1 MVNPLKTEKKS
12 TTYLILVWVII
23 NTVLMLLMLPED
35 FLDLNNWI
43 ELVLWSSSIV
53 GLLSMKKWGAAFVTF
68 TLCYT
73 LSTNVGILIYYQ
85 IWLNAIRVIINVPL
99 IVYMF
104 RRIFADEF
112 Q

>member
-12 TTYLILVWVII
+12 TTYLIVVWVII

-43 ELVLWSSSIV
+43 ELALWSSSIV

-73 LSTNVGILIYYQ
+73 LSTSVGILIYYQ

-104 RRIFADEF
+104 RRIFA
-112 Q
+112 